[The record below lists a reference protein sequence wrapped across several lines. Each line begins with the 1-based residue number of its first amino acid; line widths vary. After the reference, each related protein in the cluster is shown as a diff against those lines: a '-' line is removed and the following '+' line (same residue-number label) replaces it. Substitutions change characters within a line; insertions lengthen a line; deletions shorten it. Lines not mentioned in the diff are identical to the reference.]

1 MRRQECLAS
10 CRRPAID
17 GDLNQCVFD
26 LVDGNAARTRRIR
39 INAKLLKAAQSCE
52 DAKRQDTSRL
62 LAPIHSVRI
71 QLDANVAQ
79 LAQGVVPPALPDL
92 EPMSAKGE

>member
-26 LVDGNAARTRRIR
+26 LVDGNATRTRRIR

-52 DAKRQDTSRL
+52 DAKRQDIR
-62 LAPIHSVRI
+62 VFW
-71 QLDANVAQ
+71 
-79 LAQGVVPPALPDL
+79 PPFIRFGSNLTR
-92 EPMSAKGE
+92 M